1 MVSASLQLHMK
12 DRSGPSVMPRG
23 PVINNEGR
31 RELGKSILERR
42 ELSSHT
48 PSLGVR
54 TVPSGEVKTRLC
66 SLMPGTKGLKKTAQS
81 PMVGGAC

>member
-42 ELSSHT
+42 DQSSHN
-48 PSLGVR
+48 
-54 TVPSGEVKTRLC
+54 
-66 SLMPGTKGLKKTAQS
+66 
-81 PMVGGAC
+81 GALRRGKNQTLQPNARE